1 MAPMPPP
8 PLLLATVG
16 RAVGRAVGRGAPEM
30 NGSKARG
37 RLHLVFVLLKIACEI
52 ARIRTDQGTAG
63 RAAGAV
69 SK

>member
-1 MAPMPPP
+1 
-8 PLLLATVG
+8 
-16 RAVGRAVGRGAPEM
+16 M